1 MGVHQSSRILDF
13 DGALALVRR
22 WPSHAARRWTRDFL
36 AQFCDDPRVLAVV
49 VYGSAVR
56 NVSDSADVD
65 LLFIYEDTFPD
76 VSAPPFDVDVRGY
89 DKASVE
95 TQLCSG
101 HDLLG
106 WAVRHGL
113 VLCERAGYWTD
124 LVSRWQ
130 EHLPLP
136 DPQISE
142 DRASKAQRLRVD
154 LLRMGDLPAANE
166 QYLAYL
172 THTARATLLR
182 RGIFPGSRPELPEQ
196 LRELGELRLA
206 DELVAVM
213 VGRE

>member
-1 MGVHQSSRILDF
+1 MEVHQSSRILDF
-13 DGALALVRR
+13 DDALALVRR
-22 WPSHAARRWTRDFL
+22 WPSHVARRWTREFL
-36 AQFCDDPRVLAVV
+36 ARFCEDSRILAVV

-76 VSAPPFDVDVRGY
+76 VSAPPFDVDLRGY
-89 DKASVE
+89 DRASVE
-95 TQLCSG
+95 AQLCRG

-106 WAVRHGL
+106 WAVRYGL

-124 LVSRWQ
+124 LVSRWR
-130 EHLPLP
+130 EHLSLP

-172 THTARATLLR
+172 THTARAKLLR

-196 LRELGELRLA
+196 LRELGEPQLA
-206 DELVAVM
+206 DELVSAM